1 MNNIYKLKYD
11 RRRNQVVVVS
21 EVTTGAHKEKTGHTV
36 TPGEE
41 GTFRRLLGKL
51 TPLALLTGALPG
63 MALAAPSLPSGGQVV
78 AGQGSI
84 TTSASQQVMTI
95 HQDSHG
101 LVTNWNSFDI
111 GKNHTVQF
119 VQPDSSAVAL
129 NRVTGGHESQILG
142 TLNANGQVMLVN
154 PAGVMFGKGS
164 KVNTAGMLA
173 STKNISTDDFM
184 AGRYTFSGGSHPGA
198 EIVNQGSLTT
208 SKGGYIVLA
217 ADRVKN
223 SGSIT
228 TPGGKSVLAAAET
241 VTLQLDNG
249 GLTSVSVN
257 GSVVNALVENSGLVS
272 AKDGQVYLTARG
284 KEMLLNTVVNNSGTV
299 EAQGLSARGGEI
311 VLDGGDSGVV
321 RQAGALLADS
331 AAGRGGKVTV
341 QGKNIHLAADSR
353 TSATGKTGGGEVY
366 AGGGWQGKDASVRN
380 ASKVVMDKR
389 AVINVSATDSG
400 NGGTAVLWSD
410 DHTNFRG
417 TILAKGGMYAGNGGR
432 VETSSRGN
440 LLAFGDVEASAPRGK
455 GGEWLLDPTNIEI
468 VSGNA
473 NTNVSESGKDTSS
486 KVDTDTA
493 FALSPNAT
501 TGSKV
506 GAAKITEKLNAGTS
520 VTIKTS
526 GSRTPQEAN
535 EGGNI
540 TVNAA
545 IGVTGDKEATLTLE
559 ADKNITIN
567 ANKNIT
573 STKGKLNVNL
583 LGAGSSDGSVTVNAK
598 IDAKG
603 GDVKVARLT
612 AGDDAPAHNMTI
624 KINGNIDAGN
634 ITLDGYNKATGT
646 LPVQLIAGKYL
657 NATGNI
663 SISGVGYK
671 DKGIDLQKGS
681 VLNASAININA
692 ESHDWESLLVNGATI
707 KAIHDISINATG
719 SVRDGAKFQ
728 KNGVSSSIES
738 TEGNISIKGVT
749 RSSDGSANSG
759 VVLGDT
765 TLNATK
771 GNITVTGTGYDSGQ
785 GALKVNNVNFSALN
799 TVLNGTAGRNN
810 KGVMLGGN
818 INVTQGNLSVTGT
831 INRTDNNLG
840 FTGLLAS
847 GNINV
852 LAGNL
857 ALEGDVTGTS
867 GSQATALNLTGL
879 NITANNASFTGVNNL
894 NGWGIL
900 LNNVNLSG
908 GIEKGNNITFSSCG
922 SAAGAN
928 NQIGIYGGL
937 AYSAFE
943 KLRKTGLDNNTT
955 ITSLT
960 AGDDELKSTFGF
972 KGSSDDWTFDAGSLS
987 LTSESDRAGKFTVGG
1002 FSNITACTTGNIS
1015 LTGLN
1020 LVNSNLTAANISLS
1034 GAEDGAL
1041 TLTGTDLNASSGNVS
1056 LSANVAAGN
1065 GLTVTGGNIT
1075 AAQNITLS
1083 GKTAS
1088 GNGYGLSLNNVN
1100 MTATSG
1106 DITASGEGFNA
1117 GNGALQVNGGNFSAQ
1132 NTVLNGTAD
1141 SNQKGAVLSGN
1152 INVTAGNLSLT
1163 GTTVQKG
1170 GGGGFAG
1177 LTVNAKS
1184 SLNIS
1189 VSNGNLSLTGQA
1201 VKAEDAEEDLVL
1213 TGNTVGLNLVN
1224 TTLSANNLTLKGS
1237 SAYTGSGFILNNL
1250 NLSGNIAQGNNTT
1263 FSSAGSAANVTNT
1276 LDIKDGLGLGVFHDS
1291 IRKAGIENNTA
1302 VGTVRATKD
1311 ELQKYT
1317 SFREDGDW
1325 TFDAVN
1331 LTKQDTATE
1340 GRNGLWSVGALTNIT
1355 ACTTGNISLTGVSL
1369 TSSNLTG
1376 KSVTLKG
1383 AENGALTVLT
1393 TNLTAS
1399 SGGINLSTTNGTLTV
1414 KDVNLSAGSGDV
1426 TLNGTSLQ
1434 NGAGVKLDGKV
1445 NITKGNLTV
1454 NGTSTRVNDAGNVRG
1469 IDARA
1474 ATINVSEASKVL
1486 NMTGTVNGD
1495 ANASGSYS
1503 VVGLDL
1509 GDNGKN
1515 HVTLNASS
1523 ANLTGVDTAGGYGF
1537 RLNANLTGSLLQA
1550 DNVTL
1555 HSTGSGANVSNW
1567 IGSSV
1572 NKTFVQNF
1580 VEKHSTTDNPGSRTV
1595 VDRNKADELYNQANF
1610 TTWMSNGKLEK
1621 SFGDFVLSFT
1631 GICISASSINLTGAS
1646 FINSTLTAT
1655 TGDLTIN
1662 NGPGSLGLNNT
1673 SLNASA
1679 GSITLTGGQ
1688 TSLTNGTNLTAK
1700 NDITVTG
1707 SQGGVNI
1714 TGVNHTTLINITSTA
1729 GNISV
1734 SGNGTGFAA
1743 TDGVLL
1749 INAALNASAGN
1760 ISVTGTGDQN
1770 EIYYGSA
1777 GIRLWQSASLTSRNN
1792 ILNGTNT
1799 QKGLLKEHQG
1809 GVKIRNG
1816 KFDFTG
1822 NTSINAHSDS
1832 GSGILFMV
1840 NYENVILNFNN
1851 GTVSINAASDAE
1863 GIGWNGNSGGIATE
1877 NFSGIGKEIF
1887 NLNNATLN
1895 INASAR
1901 TNSGFNDNWN
1911 NGYLFNG
1918 NGSLN
1923 INASSVSGNGVE
1935 LKGLD
1940 SSKLNGTIS
1949 LTGSSQH
1956 GTGVLLLGR
1965 RNFNLSDVTVTGS
1978 SQSGAG
1984 VYINGKNNILA
1995 NSSITGTSESGSGVD
2010 VFGNLNISGTT
2021 INAESTGTGTG
2032 FVMQGTTH
2040 ISGNGP
2046 DKSRIHA
2053 RSAFGDAAF
2062 LDGEPEVTQVFIR
2075 GEAQNGAGVRVGAT
2089 VKNTGAVIDGSSR
2102 TGSGVKVDDG
2112 AGVQGGEVK
2121 AFSEKGT
2128 ALSTGKGSALKDV
2141 VATAKT
2147 VDGVAADIRGL
2158 EDSEGVSIRTEVTGK
2173 GIGIIKDSARDDW
2186 YVVPPAVIPFWP
2198 LPDADRPGDSS
2209 SHTPETEVFRV
2220 LREAYEQQSS
2230 LPREDVFRQAL
2241 RASGWQPQDKPV
2253 SVNICTDGECQ
2264 VLEAG
2269 TLDAPV
2275 R

>member
-1 MNNIYKLKYD
+1 MNKIYKLKYN

-36 TPGEE
+36 APGE
-41 GTFRRLLGKL
+41 GGAFRRLLGKL

-142 TLNANGQVMLVN
+142 TLTANGQVMLVN

-208 SKGGYIVLA
+208 TKGGYIVLA

-228 TPGGKSVLAAAET
+228 TPSGKSVLASAEK

-311 VLDGGDSGVV
+311 VLDGGDNGVV

-341 QGKNIHLAADSR
+341 QGKNIHLTADSR

-366 AGGGWQGKDASVRN
+366 VGGGWQGKDASVRN

-389 AVINVSATDSG
+389 AVINTSATDSG

-410 DHTNFRG
+410 DHTNFQG

-455 GGEWLLDPTNIEI
+455 GGEWLLDPVNIEI
-468 VSGNA
+468 VSGGT
-473 NTNVSESGKDTSS
+473 NTSVSESGEGANS
-486 KVDTDTA
+486 KLDTDTA
-493 FALSPNAT
+493 FVLSPNAT

-506 GAAKITEKLNAGTS
+506 GASKITEKLSAGTN
-520 VTIKTS
+520 VTIKTT
-526 GSRTPQEAN
+526 GSKTPEGAT

-540 TVNAA
+540 TVGAD
-545 IGVTGDKEATLTLE
+545 IIVTGSNETTLTLE
-559 ADKNITIN
+559 ADKNI
-567 ANKNIT
+567 AVNKNIT
-573 STKGKLNVNL
+573 SSSGKLNVNL
-583 LGAGSSDGSVTVNAK
+583 LGAGSSDGNVTVNAK

-634 ITLDGYNKATGT
+634 ITLDGYNKATAV
-646 LPVQLIAGKYL
+646 LPVQLMTGKYL

-671 DKGIDLQKGS
+671 DKGVDLQKSS

-719 SVRDGAKFQ
+719 SVKDGAKFQ

-749 RSSDGSANSG
+749 KSSDGGSNSG

-765 TLNATK
+765 NLTASK
-771 GNITVTGTGYDSGQ
+771 GNITVTGVGYDSGR
-785 GALKVNNVNFSALN
+785 GALKVSNVNFSALN

-831 INRTDNNLG
+831 INRTGNNLG

-852 LAGNL
+852 SAGNL

-928 NQIGIYGGL
+928 NQIGINGGL

-960 AGDDELKSTFGF
+960 AGESELKSTFGF
-972 KGSSDDWTFDAGSLS
+972 KSSSEDWTFDASSLS
-987 LTSESDRAGKFTVGG
+987 LTSESDKAGKFTVGG

-1041 TLTGTDLNASSGNVS
+1041 TLTGTDLNASSGSVS

-1106 DITASGEGFNA
+1106 DITASGEGFEA
-1117 GNGALQVNGGNFSAQ
+1117 KDGALQVNGGNFSAQ
-1132 NTVLNGTAD
+1132 NTVLSGTAGLD
-1141 SNQKGAVLSGN
+1141 NKGAVLSGN
-1152 INVTAGNLSLT
+1152 INVTTGNLSLT

-1170 GGGGFAG
+1170 NGGFAG
-1177 LTVNAKS
+1177 LTVKDKS

-1189 VSNGNLSLTGQA
+1189 VSNGNLSLSGQA
-1201 VKAEDAEEDLVL
+1201 VKAEDAADDLVL
-1213 TGNTVGLNLVN
+1213 NGNTVGLNLVN

-1276 LDIKDGLGLGVFHDS
+1276 LDIKDGLGLSVFHDS

-1317 SFREDGDW
+1317 SFSESGDW
-1325 TFDAVN
+1325 TYDAVN
-1331 LTKQDTATE
+1331 LTKPETTKE
-1340 GRNGLWSVGALTNIT
+1340 GRNGLWSVGSLTGIDVT
-1355 ACTTGNISLTGVSL
+1355 TTGNISLTGVSL

-1414 KDVNLSAGSGDV
+1414 DGGVNFSATGGDV
-1426 TLNGTSLQ
+1426 SLNGTSLQ
-1434 NGAGVKLDGKV
+1434 NGAGVKLNSRV

-1454 NGTSTRVNDAGNVRG
+1454 SGTSTRVNDAGNVRG
-1469 IDARA
+1469 IDARGA
-1474 ATINVSEASKVL
+1474 IINVSESGKVL
-1486 NMTGTVNGD
+1486 NMTGTVNGE
-1495 ANASGSYS
+1495 ANASGSDS

-1509 GDNGKN
+1509 DDNVVGN
-1515 HVTLNASS
+1515 NRYHVNLSASS

-1537 RLNANLTGSLLQA
+1537 RLNASLTGALLNA

-1580 VEKHSTTDNPGSRTV
+1580 VEKHSTGDNPGSRTV

-1610 TTWMSNGKLEK
+1610 TTWMNNGKLEK

-1673 SLNASA
+1673 SLNASQ

-1688 TSLTNGTNLTAK
+1688 TNLTNGTNLTAK

-1707 SQGGVNI
+1707 SKGGVNI
-1714 TGVNHTTLINITSTA
+1714 TGNGSITSES

-1734 SGNGTGFAA
+1734 SGDATGFDKA
-1743 TDGVLL
+1743 DGVFF
-1749 INAALNASAGN
+1749 NYAKLNASSGN

-1770 EIYYGSA
+1770 EIYFGSA
-1777 GIRLWQSASLTSRNN
+1777 GIRLWRDVSLTSLNN
-1792 ILNGTNT
+1792 SLIGKNT
-1799 QKGLLKEHQG
+1799 KKGWITFFQG
-1809 GVKIRNG
+1809 GVKIRDG

-1832 GSGILFMV
+1832 GSGILFMGYQA
-1840 NYENVILNFNN
+1840 NTFLNFTN
-1851 GTVSINAASDAE
+1851 GTVSINASSGARGSAANVAAIANE
-1863 GIGWNGNSGGIATE
+1863 AIGSPQ
-1877 NFSGIGKEIF
+1877 EIF
-1887 NLNNATLN
+1887 TLSNATLN
-1895 INASAR
+1895 INAIAE
-1901 TNSGFNDNWN
+1901 GGAYALFDNYSR
-1911 NGYLFNG
+1911 GYEFQG
-1918 NGSLN
+1918 NGSVN
-1923 INASSVSGNGVE
+1923 INASSRSGNAVS
-1935 LKGLD
+1935 LKRLD
-1940 SSKLNGTIS
+1940 NKKLNGSIS
-1949 LTGSSQH
+1949 ITGSSQD
-1956 GTGVLLLGR
+1956 GIGVQLQGR
-1965 RNFNLSDVTVTGS
+1965 TFSLDNVTI
-1978 SQSGAG
+1978 SGNSKNNAG
-1984 VYINGKNNILA
+1984 VIISGNNNVLT
-1995 NSSITGTSESGSGVD
+1995 NSSITGTSESGSGVN
-2010 VFGNLNISGTT
+2010 VSGNLNISGTT

-2032 FVMQGTTH
+2032 FVMNGTTH

-2062 LDGEPEVTQVFIR
+2062 LDGEPEVTQVLIR

-2089 VKNTGAVIDGSSR
+2089 VKNTGSVIDGSSG
-2102 TGSGVKVDDG
+2102 TGTGVKVDDG
-2112 AGVQGGEVK
+2112 AGVEGGQVK
-2121 AFSEKGT
+2121 SFSEKGT
-2128 ALSTGKGSALKDV
+2128 ALSTGKGSSLKDV
-2141 VATAKT
+2141 AATAKT

-2173 GIGIIKDSARDDW
+2173 GTGIIKDSARDDG

-2198 LPDADRPGDSS
+2198 FPDSDRPVVPGGGASS
-2209 SHTPETEVFRV
+2209 SPETEVFRV

-2230 LPREDVFRQAL
+2230 LPREDAFRQAL